1 MRNFG
6 KRGWLAVAVLLTLA
20 GCSKTSTAPNSADT
34 STGGSTANSGAATN
48 GSSSQ
53 AMNSAAN
60 QQQAPQPLP
69 PVVVPAG
76 TILTV
81 TLEETINSKTSN
93 SGDPFRA
100 TIAVPVS
107 VEGQE
112 VIPSGTSVTGTVTD
126 AKSAG
131 RFKGGAEL
139 ALTLDSLTLN
149 GRKYQ
154 IVSTSYEEAGKGR
167 GKRTAVGAG
176 GGAAFG
182 AIVGALAGG
191 GKGAA
196 IGALAGGGAGTAGAA
211 YTGKRDFSLP
221 SETRLHFKL
230 TQPLTIQQ

>member
-1 MRNFG
+1 MRNLG
-6 KRGWLAVAVLLTLA
+6 KRGWLAVAILFTLA

-34 STGGSTANSGAATN
+34 STSSSAGNSSAATS

-53 AMNSAAN
+53 PMNSAAS
-60 QQQAPQPLP
+60 QQQAPQPPP
-69 PVVVPAG
+69 PVVVPSG

-81 TLEETINSKTSN
+81 TLGDTIDTKTSN
-93 SGDPFRA
+93 SGDPFHA
-100 TIAVPVS
+100 SLTVPVS
-107 VEGQE
+107 VDGQE
-112 VIPSGTSVTGTVTD
+112 VIPSGTTVTGTVTD

-154 IVSTSYEEAGKGR
+154 IVSTSFEEAGKGR

-221 SETRLHFKL
+221 AETRLHFKL